1 MAPSSETAK
10 RMAPAIPFAAPHVFM
25 LAVVEGPDIDDAHRI
40 VRSETIIG
48 RGGEAH
54 FALTDDEVSKD
65 HCKIRCDAGLCHA
78 LDPGS
83 LNGTTVNGRPIRPGV
98 AERLRHLDE
107 IVIGGTRLLF
117 LVGRFK

>member
-1 MAPSSETAK
+1 MARPSETAK
-10 RMAPAIPFAAPHVFM
+10 RVAPAIPFSAPHVFM

-48 RGGEAH
+48 RGGEAD
-54 FALTDDEVSKD
+54 FSLSDDEISKE
-65 HCKIRCDAGLCHA
+65 HCTIRCDAGLCHA

-83 LNGTTVNGRPIRPGV
+83 LNGTLVNGRPIRAGV

-107 IVIGGTRLLF
+107 IVLGGTRLLF
-117 LVGRFK
+117 VAGRFK